1 MAEVPEQHQAGCA
14 DVESMQRPDRSD
26 RQAEDIDRIDHVADV
41 GQDDVPEAV
50 RGQTLPRVWLS
61 TPH

>member
-41 GQDDVPEAV
+41 GQNDVPEE
-50 RGQTLPRVWLS
+50 S
-61 TPH
+61 ID